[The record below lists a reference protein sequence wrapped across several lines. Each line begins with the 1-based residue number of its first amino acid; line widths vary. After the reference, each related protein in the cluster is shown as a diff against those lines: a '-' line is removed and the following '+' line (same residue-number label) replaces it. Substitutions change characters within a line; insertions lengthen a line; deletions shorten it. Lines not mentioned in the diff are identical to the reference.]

1 MRKLFLIAFLV
12 LLCCCGRVKTVSPVL
27 NETPHRAALDAV
39 DTLLQQQPDS
49 ALTVLLAFNDTIGDT
64 VLNPWE
70 RSRLHLML
78 AELLYKND
86 YTQNN
91 RAELLAATAYY
102 DSLADRHPF
111 DAPLAYLQARAHYM
125 DGVGWYELDSIVP
138 ACQAYLRALQVMES
152 HFKDDELDRNMI
164 RFLGLINS
172 RLSELF
178 FFNEGHAAAIE
189 TAKKA
194 LFYFLKINED
204 KRIANAYYSI
214 GNCFSVISQNDSAL
228 LYMNKAK
235 KLCEEKQF
243 DNYQYILCSMVSLYY
258 GIGKTDTAFIV
269 ARQAIKLSANED
281 DYLTNCYVLGYL
293 FSQEHQYDSAIFYL
307 KQSMNRNTNDTQTAS
322 TQLLKEVNE
331 AIGDTLQAAYY
342 TQHYNKKIEKF
353 FDNISYKT
361 EIVNLYNAYR
371 LQQQDS
377 RHSAWRRKSIG
388 RVMFAIGVLLVLLG
402 LFAFYFVR
410 RGRRHAEMMQQENDT
425 LRKEKQKVEWERS
438 KMSGRMRRA
447 NEMLKEKDGIIDEKN
462 RENSL
467 LKMRLEQQSAD
478 VPPFAEEPVCRQ
490 ILDTLASENIKS
502 TVDMKIYS
510 AIALTRQ
517 QQEQLCM
524 AVDRHYGT
532 FAESLKKAYP
542 KLTNDDLN
550 YCRLYLLGLNEV
562 QIAALMQ
569 KSYSSVWERADK
581 LKRIFGTDEKI
592 AVFLQ
597 SKTEVEK

>member
-1 MRKLFLIAFLV
+1 M
-12 LLCCCGRVKTVSPVL
+12 
-27 NETPHRAALDAV
+27 
-39 DTLLQQQPDS
+39 
-49 ALTVLLAFNDTIGDT
+49 
-64 VLNPWE
+64 
-70 RSRLHLML
+70 
-78 AELLYKND
+78 
-86 YTQNN
+86 
-91 RAELLAATAYY
+91 
-102 DSLADRHPF
+102 
-111 DAPLAYLQARAHYM
+111 
-125 DGVGWYELDSIVP
+125 
-138 ACQAYLRALQVMES
+138 
-152 HFKDDELDRNMI
+152 
-164 RFLGLINS
+164 
-172 RLSELF
+172 F

-307 KQSMNRNTNDTQTAS
+307 KQSMNGNTNDTQTAS

-425 LRKEKQKVEWERS
+425 LRKEKQKVEWEQS
-438 KMSGRMRRA
+438 KMSGRMR
-447 NEMLKEKDGIIDEKN
+447 
-462 RENSL
+462 
-467 LKMRLEQQSAD
+467 
-478 VPPFAEEPVCRQ
+478 
-490 ILDTLASENIKS
+490 
-502 TVDMKIYS
+502 
-510 AIALTRQ
+510 
-517 QQEQLCM
+517 
-524 AVDRHYGT
+524 
-532 FAESLKKAYP
+532 
-542 KLTNDDLN
+542 
-550 YCRLYLLGLNEV
+550 
-562 QIAALMQ
+562 
-569 KSYSSVWERADK
+569 
-581 LKRIFGTDEKI
+581 
-592 AVFLQ
+592 
-597 SKTEVEK
+597 

>member
-1 MRKLFLIAFLV
+1 MRKLFLIASLV

-49 ALTVLLAFNDTIGDT
+49 ALTALLAFNDAICDS

-70 RSRLHLML
+70 RSRFHLML

-102 DSLADRHPF
+102 DSLSGRHPF

-125 DGVGWYELDSIVP
+125 DGVGWYEQDSIVP
-138 ACQAYLRALQVMES
+138 ACQAYLKALQVMES
-152 HFKDDELDRNMI
+152 HFEDNEMDRNMI
-164 RFLGLINS
+164 RFMGLINS

-178 FFNEGHAAAIE
+178 FFNEGYAAAIE
-189 TAKKA
+189 TSKRM
-194 LFYFLKINED
+194 LYYYLRIGEN
-204 KRIANAYYSI
+204 KRIVNAYKRIGHSYSAI
-214 GNCFSVISQNDSAL
+214 EQNDTAFF
-228 LYMNKAK
+228 YMNMARR
-235 KLCEEKQF
+235 LSEKEHL
-243 DNYQYILCSMVSLYY
+243 NSYQYILRESASLYY
-258 GIGKTDTAFIV
+258 DIEMTDSAFKM
-269 ARQAIKLSANED
+269 ARQAMNLSVSRD
-281 DYLTNCYVLGYL
+281 DSLTSCYVLGQL
-293 FSQEHQYDSAIFYL
+293 FFREQQYDSAIFYL
-307 KQSMNRNTNDTQTAS
+307 KQSINRNQFSTQLSSA
-322 TQLLKEVNE
+322 QLLKEAYE
-331 AIGDTLQAAYY
+331 ALGDMEQAAIYA
-342 TQHYNKKIEKF
+342 QPYNEGLEKYL
-353 FDNISYKT
+353 DKASDKT
-361 EIVNLYNAYR
+361 EIVNLYNACR

-388 RVMFAIGVLLVLLG
+388 RVMLGIGVLLVLL
-402 LFAFYFVR
+402 AIYFVR
-410 RGRRHAEMMQQENDT
+410 RGRRHAEKMQQENDT
-425 LRKEKQKVEWERS
+425 LREEKQKVEWEQS

-447 NEMLKEKDGIIDEKN
+447 NEMLKEKDDIIDEKN

-478 VPPFAEEPVCRQ
+478 MPSFAEEPVCRQ
-490 ILDTLASENIKS
+490 ILDAVASENIKS

-517 QQEQLCM
+517 QQEQLRM
-524 AVDRHYGT
+524 AVERHYGT

-569 KSYSSVWERADK
+569 KSYPSVWERADK